1 MGRQDL
7 FIFMVKWDGVS
18 PLAFF
23 PERLEKDLDYF
34 SLLFWIL
41 FDIFKIYFTEV

>member
-1 MGRQDL
+1 MGREDL
-7 FIFMVKWDGVS
+7 FIFMVKWDGIS
-18 PLAFF
+18 SFAFF
-23 PERLEKDLDYF
+23 LERLGKDADYF

>member
-1 MGRQDL
+1 
-7 FIFMVKWDGVS
+7 MVKWDGVS
-18 PLAFF
+18 PFAFF
-23 PERLEKDLDYF
+23 LERLGKDLDYF